1 MGAVRQHIWK
11 SCREQLYARSSI
23 QLLPQQQLDH
33 TVKLFWLTK
42 HFTFL
47 DNWVLDTATGALVP
61 GGVEAE
67 AKRALD
73 NMGHILQ
80 AAGISYNNVIKTTV
94 LLADMND
101 FAKVN
106 DIYRQYFSE
115 NYPARAAY
123 QVAALPK
130 GGRVEIE
137 AVAVV
142 GAIEDSKL

>member
-1 MGAVRQHIWK
+1 LVDKTLYISG
-11 SCREQLYARSSI
+11 QLG
-23 QLLPQQQLDH
+23 
-33 TVKLFWLTK
+33 
-42 HFTFL
+42 
-47 DNWVLDTATGALVP
+47 LDTATGALVP

-80 AAGISYNNVIKTTV
+80 AAGISYNNGKIFQLLSFYLFLILLNLCGIVIKTTV